1 MQFRLL
7 ENSRCSFDISCWCL
21 AMAGRNSPFLDYLQ
35 NSNKT
40 LELILDKGEFRS
52 QGKLVRMNPADL
64 FWKKQIC
71 IEPIG

>member
-1 MQFRLL
+1 
-7 ENSRCSFDISCWCL
+7 
-21 AMAGRNSPFLDYLQ
+21 MAGRNSPFLDYLQ

-71 IEPIG
+71 IEPIS